1 MKIVHTADLHIGLET
16 HGPMNPHSGLP
27 RRLEDFLASLDTIV
41 DTAIDEQADVVV
53 MAGDI
58 YKGRDPTA
66 THQRLFAR
74 RVLRLV
80 QNHIPVFLL
89 AGNHD
94 LPNAVSRATSIDIF
108 QELEVSGVCVA
119 RAPGVQRLE
128 TASGPL
134 LLAALPWVTRSSLL
148 VRDEYRAMNPQE
160 LDRQLVSHIIGT
172 AEEMAEE
179 VQDLRAEPGMAEA
192 PAVLAAHLHAQEARD
207 GAERLLTV
215 GADPLVPID
224 RIALD
229 AYDYVALG
237 HIHAHQKLH
246 ERPPATYPGSIERVN
261 FGEER
266 EKKGFVV
273 ADVARN
279 HCSWQFRQ
287 LPAREFVTIDVKAT
301 SEDPTAA
308 TLAQIEKRA
317 DRVRDAVVRLR
328 VKLTPQNQALFDES
342 QVRAALS
349 EAFWIAEIYR
359 DVDRPVR
366 SRLAGISVEDKE
378 PLELLDGYFA
388 EKEVPADE
396 RQRLREYADR
406 LLRTLDDGRTR

>member
-1 MKIVHTADLHIGLET
+1 
-16 HGPMNPHSGLP
+16 
-27 RRLEDFLASLDTIV
+27 
-41 DTAIDEQADVVV
+41 
-53 MAGDI
+53 
-58 YKGRDPTA
+58 
-66 THQRLFAR
+66 
-74 RVLRLV
+74 
-80 QNHIPVFLL
+80 
-89 AGNHD
+89 
-94 LPNAVSRATSIDIF
+94 
-108 QELEVSGVCVA
+108 
-119 RAPGVQRLE
+119 
-128 TASGPL
+128 
-134 LLAALPWVTRSSLL
+134 
-148 VRDEYRAMNPQE
+148 
-160 LDRQLVSHIIGT
+160 
-172 AEEMAEE
+172 
-179 VQDLRAEPGMAEA
+179 
-192 PAVLAAHLHAQEARD
+192 
-207 GAERLLTV
+207 
-215 GADPLVPID
+215 
-224 RIALD
+224 
-229 AYDYVALG
+229 
-237 HIHAHQKLH
+237 
-246 ERPPATYPGSIERVN
+246 VN

-266 EKKGFVV
+266 EKKGFIV
-273 ADVARN
+273 ADIGRN
-279 HCSWQFRQ
+279 HCNWQFRQ

-308 TLAQIEKRA
+308 TLAQIAKRA